1 MPSLSRL
8 MSPLSRLTARL
19 AHSPLPR
26 RTVRLKLTLLYGAL
40 FLLSGAALLTITYLL
55 VLGSNGGSLSG
66 GQPAPDGGGPRAGE
80 TDGHSPP
87 VPPPRGRIGESTRD
101 ILPAAAREIMELQR
115 DAVLHDLLVQSAIA
129 LGLMSVISIALGWV
143 VSGRI
148 LRPLR
153 TVIGAAREISA
164 TSLHQRLALEGPSDE
179 LKELGDT
186 FDGLLGRL
194 ETSFEAQRRF
204 VANASH
210 ELRTPLARQRTLG
223 QLALSDPDADVA
235 SLRAAHERILAAG
248 AQQERMIEALL
259 TLARSHA
266 GIEVR
271 RPFDL
276 DRLAREVVAARR
288 TDAEQRRVT
297 LRCALAATV
306 AAGHRP
312 LAERLVINLVDNAL
326 RHNEPYGWVEVAT
339 ADEPGRAVLTVANSG
354 PVVPPSALDQMFQPF
369 QRLGDPRTNQD
380 GLGLGLSIVQ
390 AIAVAHDATLAVE
403 ARPEGG
409 LVFTIGF
416 PHPPVHRPG
425 PPTGHRQGSAPD
437 HRPGSAPDHRPE
449 PSPAH
454 RPEPPAAHR
463 PGPPPQRRGER

>member
-1 MPSLSRL
+1 MPVVSRLMSAPSRL

-19 AHSPLPR
+19 VRAPLPR

-55 VLGSNGGSLSG
+55 VLGSGGGSLSG

-80 TDGHSPP
+80 TDGHSAP
-87 VPPPRGRIGESTRD
+87 VPPPRGHIGENTRD
-101 ILPAAAREIMELQR
+101 VLPAAAREIMELQR

-223 QLALSDPDADVA
+223 QLALSDPDADVT

-276 DRLAREVVAARR
+276 DRLAREVVAGRR

-297 LRCALAATV
+297 LRRALAATV

-339 ADEPGRAVLTVANSG
+339 ADAPDRAVLTVANSG
-354 PVVPPSALDQMFQPF
+354 PVVPPSALDQLFQPF
-369 QRLGDPRTNQD
+369 QRLGDPRTNKD

-416 PHPPVHRPG
+416 PHPPGHRPG
-425 PPTGHRQGSAPD
+425 PPRDHRKEPPRD
-437 HRPGSAPDHRPE
+437 HRPGSP
-449 PSPAH
+449 PAH
-454 RPEPPAAHR
+454 RKEPPPAHG
-463 PGPPPQRRGER
+463 PVPPPQRRGEHR

>member
-19 AHSPLPR
+19 AHSALPR

-55 VLGSNGGSLSG
+55 VLGAGGGSLSG

-101 ILPAAAREIMELQR
+101 VLPAAAREIMELQR
-115 DAVLHDLLVQSAIA
+115 DAMLHDLLVQSAIA

-164 TSLHQRLALEGPSDE
+164 TSLHQRLALDGPSDE

-288 TDAEQRRVT
+288 TDA
-297 LRCALAATV
+297 
-306 AAGHRP
+306 
-312 LAERLVINLVDNAL
+312 
-326 RHNEPYGWVEVAT
+326 
-339 ADEPGRAVLTVANSG
+339 
-354 PVVPPSALDQMFQPF
+354 
-369 QRLGDPRTNQD
+369 
-380 GLGLGLSIVQ
+380 
-390 AIAVAHDATLAVE
+390 
-403 ARPEGG
+403 
-409 LVFTIGF
+409 
-416 PHPPVHRPG
+416 
-425 PPTGHRQGSAPD
+425 
-437 HRPGSAPDHRPE
+437 
-449 PSPAH
+449 
-454 RPEPPAAHR
+454 
-463 PGPPPQRRGER
+463 

>member
-1 MPSLSRL
+1 MP
-8 MSPLSRLTARL
+8 PLSRLTGWLTNAL
-19 AHSPLPR
+19 VPR

-55 VLGSNGGSLSG
+55 VLNSDSRSLSG
-66 GQPAPDGGGPRAGE
+66 VRLAPDGSSRSAERA
-80 TDGHSPP
+80 DGMAPAPP
-87 VPPPRGRIGESTRD
+87 QRVRGKPAHD
-101 ILPAAAREIMELQR
+101 VLPDAAQKLMVLQR
-115 DAVLHDLLVQSAIA
+115 EAVLDDLLVQSAIA
-129 LGLMSVISIALGWV
+129 LALMLVISIALGWV

-153 TVIGAAREISA
+153 TITAAARDISA
-164 TSLHQRLALEGPSDE
+164 TSLHQRLALDGPSDE

-186 FDGLLGRL
+186 FDDLLGRL
-194 ETSFEAQRRF
+194 ERSFEAQRRF

-223 QLALSDPDADVA
+223 QLAVSDPDADVE

-248 AQQERMIEALL
+248 AQQERLIEALL
-259 TLARSHA
+259 TLARGNA

-276 DRLAREVVAARR
+276 GRLAQEVVAARR
-288 TDAEQRRVT
+288 PDAEQRLV
-297 LRCALAATV
+297 ALHCSLSATT

-326 RHNEPYGWVEVAT
+326 RHNEPYGWVEIGT
-339 ADEPGRAVLTVANSG
+339 ADVNGRAVLTVANSG
-354 PVVPPSALDQMFQPF
+354 PVVPPNAVDQIFQPF
-369 QRLGDPRTNQD
+369 QQLGEPRTNAE

-390 AIAVAHDATLAVE
+390 AIAAAHDATLAAE

-409 LVFTIGF
+409 LLLTVGF
-416 PHPPVHRPG
+416 PHPPAHG
-425 PPTGHRQGSAPD
+425 PSGSGSAPQ
-437 HRPGSAPDHRPE
+437 PVKKSTSTASTGVGE
-449 PSPAH
+449 GLGNG
-454 RPEPPAAHR
+454 AA
-463 PGPPPQRRGER
+463 

>member
-1 MPSLSRL
+1 

-19 AHSPLPR
+19 AHSALPR

-101 ILPAAAREIMELQR
+101 VLPAAAREIMELQR

-223 QLALSDPDADVA
+223 QLALSDPDADA
-235 SLRAAHERILAAG
+235 RSLRAAHERILAAG

-276 DRLAREVVAARR
+276 DRLAGEVVAARR

-297 LRCALAATV
+297 LRCAPTATV

-312 LAERLVINLVDNAL
+312 LAERLVSNLVDNAL

-339 ADEPGRAVLTVANSG
+339 ANEPGRAVLTVANSG

-369 QRLGDPRTNQD
+369 QRLGDPRTD
-380 GLGLGLSIVQ
+380 KEGLGLGLSIVQ

-416 PHPPVHRPG
+416 PHPPGHQRGPRTGHRQERPTAHRPG
-425 PPTGHRQGSAPD
+425 PPPG
-437 HRPGSAPDHRPE
+437 HRPGPPPGHRKE
-449 PSPAH
+449 PSP
-454 RPEPPAAHR
+454 AHR

>member
-1 MPSLSRL
+1 MSPLSRLMSPLSRL

-19 AHSPLPR
+19 ARSPLPR

-66 GQPAPDGGGPRAGE
+66 GQQAPDGGGPRAGG
-80 TDGHSPP
+80 TGGHSPP

-101 ILPAAAREIMELQR
+101 VLPAAAREIMELQR

-164 TSLHQRLALEGPSDE
+164 TSLHQRLALEGPRDE

-288 TDAEQRRVT
+288 TDAEQWRVT
-297 LRCALAATV
+297 PRCALTATV

-339 ADEPGRAVLTVANSG
+339 VDEPGRAVLTVANSG

-369 QRLGDPRTNQD
+369 QRLGDPRTNKD

-416 PHPPVHRPG
+416 PHPPVHRQE
-425 PPTGHRQGSAPD
+425 PPPSHRQEAPPD
-437 HRPGSAPDHRPE
+437 HRPGSPT
-449 PSPAH
+449 AH
-454 RPEPPAAHR
+454 RQEPPPAHR

>member
-1 MPSLSRL
+1 MSPLSRL

-19 AHSPLPR
+19 ARSPLPR

-66 GQPAPDGGGPRAGE
+66 GQQAPDGGGPRAGG
-80 TDGHSPP
+80 TGGHSPP

-101 ILPAAAREIMELQR
+101 VLPAAAREIMELQR

-164 TSLHQRLALEGPSDE
+164 TSLHQRLALEGPRDE

-288 TDAEQRRVT
+288 TDAEQWRVT
-297 LRCALAATV
+297 PRCALAATV

-339 ADEPGRAVLTVANSG
+339 VDEPGRAVLTVANSG

-369 QRLGDPRTNQD
+369 QRLGDPRTNKD

-416 PHPPVHRPG
+416 PHPPVHRQE
-425 PPTGHRQGSAPD
+425 PPPSHRQEAPPD
-437 HRPGSAPDHRPE
+437 HRPGSPT
-449 PSPAH
+449 AH
-454 RPEPPAAHR
+454 RQEPPPAHR

>member
-1 MPSLSRL
+1 MPL
-8 MSPLSRLTARL
+8 LSRLTNRL
-19 AHSPLPR
+19 TNPLLPR

-40 FLLSGAALLTITYLL
+40 FLVSGAALLTITYLL
-55 VLGSNGGSLSG
+55 VLNSDGGSLSG
-66 GQPAPDGGGPRAGE
+66 GQSAPDGGGTRPAETAGS
-80 TDGHSPP
+80 TPP
-87 VPPPRGRIGESTRD
+87 VPPPQGRGGESTRD
-101 ILPAAAREIMELQR
+101 VLPAQAREIMELQR
-115 DAVLHDLLVQSAIA
+115 DAVLDDLLVQSAIA
-129 LGLMSVISIALGWV
+129 LALMSVISIALGWV

-153 TVIGAAREISA
+153 TITAAARDISA
-164 TSLHQRLALEGPSDE
+164 TSLHQRLALDGPSDE

-223 QLALSDPDADVA
+223 QLALSDPDADVE

-248 AQQERMIEALL
+248 SQQERLIEALL
-259 TLARSHA
+259 TLARSNA
-266 GIEVR
+266 GIEVS

-276 DRLAREVVAARR
+276 GRLAQEVVAARR
-288 TDAEQRRVT
+288 TDAEQWLVT
-297 LRCALAATV
+297 LRCSLSATF

-339 ADEPGRAVLTVANSG
+339 ADAHGRAVLTVANSG
-354 PVVPPSALDQMFQPF
+354 PGVPPSAVDQIFQPF
-369 QRLGDPRTNQD
+369 QRLGDPRTNGE

-390 AIAVAHDATLAVE
+390 AIAAAHDATLAAE

-409 LVFTIGF
+409 LVFTVGF
-416 PHPPVHRPG
+416 PHPPAN
-425 PPTGHRQGSAPD
+425 GSGTAPQQQ
-437 HRPGSAPDHRPE
+437 PE
-449 PSPAH
+449 
-454 RPEPPAAHR
+454 R
-463 PGPPPQRRGER
+463 